1 VNAGQGPALIA
12 ETPTPQGKDTVDS
25 ESSDYFKA
33 TVQAIDDY
41 DSAPAELEISHSP
54 DEEENGPENGIGL
67 AWTLPERKR
76 FESVHLA
83 PAATERLR
91 DALEST
97 DDVKVTI
104 QATDDYDDTPA
115 ELEIS
120 RYPDED
126 GIQLALTLPEREG
139 AERFESV
146 HLAPAAVQRLRDAL
160 DAALAY
166 RLSQSAGLQS

>member
-1 VNAGQGPALIA
+1 M
-12 ETPTPQGKDTVDS
+12 DS
-25 ESSDYFKA
+25 ESSDYFKVTIQA
-33 TVQAIDDY
+33 TDDY
-41 DSAPAELEISHSP
+41 DSTPAKLEISHSP

-67 AWTLPERKR
+67 ALTLPERKR
-76 FESVHLA
+76 FESVHLT

-115 ELEIS
+115 KLEIS

-126 GIQLALTLPEREG
+126 GVQLALTPERDG

-146 HLAPAAVQRLRDAL
+146 HLTPASVQRLRDAL
-160 DAALAY
+160 AAALAY
-166 RLSQSAGLQS
+166 RLSQSAGQQS